1 MTHANDERLYAILIG
16 GQMAG
21 DWCLYEHTYDLKAAK
36 RRCGA
41 ARERSKRVM
50 LLQEIELPPD
60 TPKVLAKKKRDSGVD
75 DGCIG

>member
-1 MTHANDERLYAILIG
+1 MTHANDETLYCILIG
-16 GQMAG
+16 GEMASE
-21 DWCLYEHTYDLKAAK
+21 WCLYDWTYDVKAAH

-60 TPKVLAKKKRDSGVD
+60 TPKVVARKRKDSGVD
-75 DGCIG
+75 